1 MPELPKP
8 KTVSELLEFCSFH
21 KMPLRQMRF
30 FIGED
35 YPEPKAFGLFQAA
48 DGDYVVYK
56 NKDDGSRAIYQSES

>member
-21 KMPLRQMRF
+21 NMPLRQMRF

-35 YPEPKAFGLFQAA
+35 YPEPDKM
-48 DGDYVVYK
+48 
-56 NKDDGSRAIYQSES
+56 